1 MNFEYRCVHSDS
13 TLSDGNTQGHTSK
26 SLPTRLGSFDRFV
39 GRLPLR
45 SYSPTVPLTVR
56 IPISEQN
63 LCVLSPAVLSQRL
76 PMSLHENSSHSNCTP
91 PLAGHPDLLLSR
103 RLASSSEIL
112 NSPSFSSSKF
122 LRGIQELGFIIN
134 QKKSMLSLVQTP
146 VYLGASLD
154 ILNLLARPVSHRV
167 VSLQS

>member
-1 MNFEYRCVHSDS
+1 MNFEIRCVHSDS
-13 TLSDGNTQGHTSK
+13 TLTDRNTQGHTSK

-45 SYSPTVPLTVR
+45 SYSPSVPLTVR

-91 PLAGHPDLLLSR
+91 PLAGHPDLLLSS

-112 NSPSFSSSKF
+112 NSPSFSPSKF

-134 QKKSMLSLVQTP
+134 QK
-146 VYLGASLD
+146 
-154 ILNLLARPVSHRV
+154 
-167 VSLQS
+167 